1 MIAFGGAAPLHAARV
16 AEKLGIARVLVPV
29 GAGVGSA
36 IGFLRAPVSFELSLS
51 WPQPLATLD
60 MAELNARLGA
70 MAERALAAVRAASDG
85 PVEEE
90 RSALMRYRGQGHEIE
105 VQLPEGELGAADRT
119 MLAEAFD
126 AAYRKLYSRTIPH
139 LAIEAMTWMLRVR
152 TVPVRPQPLPAP
164 PAASASAPVV
174 AERHFL
180 DPLSEREVPIR
191 VVERHALRPGLG
203 APGPAALIEDET
215 TTLVPVGWSAPADM
229 SGLAAFRQ
237 QLVWDRLV
245 TAVEEQAQTLIR
257 TAFSPSTREAGDLSA
272 GVFDRRGRMLA
283 QAVTGTPG
291 HINAM
296 ALAVAH
302 FLRAHPVDT
311 LKPGDVLMTND
322 PWMGS
327 GHLHDFTVVTPAFHR
342 GRLVALFAATVH
354 VVDIGGLGVGVE
366 SRDVFQ
372 EGFYIPITFVMRQGE
387 PDETLFRLLRANV
400 REPDQVEGDLHS
412 LVASNQAGVD
422 RLVAMLADFGLDDL
436 EAVGDRIVE
445 DSRDAMLRAIAEA
458 PRGTWHS
465 ELTMDGVDQPVALR
479 IALTIADDGITVD
492 FEGTAGQ
499 SPFGINVPKCYT
511 DAYTG
516 YAVRCVIGG
525 EVPNNAGSLSVVRV
539 VAPERSIVNALK
551 PAPVTARHMVG
562 QMLPDLVFG
571 ALAQAFPDKVPA
583 EGTSA
588 LWNLRLSGGIG
599 TPGVPASAFADPKP
613 FTITSF
619 NTGGAGARP
628 GLDGLSATAFPSGV
642 RNVPLE
648 ITEAMTPLVFWRK
661 ALRDGSGG
669 AGRWRGGDGQVVEIS
684 HRRGEPF
691 ALNAT
696 FERVQHAARGRDGGA
711 DGAHGVVRLGSGKVI
726 NGKGRQTIPAGENLV
741 VEMPGGG
748 GFGPAR
754 QRDPALVARDLA
766 EARVTE
772 ETARTIY
779 GFNTRESE
787 T

>member
-1 MIAFGGAAPLHAARV
+1 M
-16 AEKLGIARVLVPV
+16 
-29 GAGVGSA
+29 SA
-36 IGFLRAPVSFELSLS
+36 
-51 WPQPLATLD
+51 
-60 MAELNARLGA
+60 
-70 MAERALAAVRAASDG
+70 
-85 PVEEE
+85 
-90 RSALMRYRGQGHEIE
+90 
-105 VQLPEGELGAADRT
+105 
-119 MLAEAFD
+119 
-126 AAYRKLYSRTIPH
+126 
-139 LAIEAMTWMLRVR
+139 
-152 TVPVRPQPLPAP
+152 
-164 PAASASAPVV
+164 
-174 AERHFL
+174 
-180 DPLSEREVPIR
+180 
-191 VVERHALRPGLG
+191 
-203 APGPAALIEDET
+203 
-215 TTLVPVGWSAPADM
+215 
-229 SGLAAFRQ
+229 LAAFRQ

-245 TAVEEQAQTLIR
+245 AAVEEQAQTLIR

-302 FLRAHPVDT
+302 FLRAHPVET
-311 LKPGDVLMTND
+311 LGPGDVLMTND

-372 EGFYIPITFVMRQGE
+372 EGFYIPICFVLRRGE
-387 PDETLFRLLRANV
+387 PDATLFRLLRANV

-412 LVASNQAGVD
+412 LVASNQAGAD
-422 RLVAMLADFGLDDL
+422 RLVAMLEEFGLDDL

-445 DSRDAMLRAIAEA
+445 DSRAAMLRAIAAA

-465 ELTMDGVDQPVALR
+465 ELTMDGVDKPIPLR
-479 IALTIADDGITVD
+479 IALTIAPDGITVD
-492 FEGTAGQ
+492 FAGTAGQ

-516 YAVRCVIGG
+516 YAVRCVIGA

-539 VAPERSIVNALK
+539 LAPERSIVNALK

-588 LWNLRLSGGIG
+588 LWNLRLSGGVG
-599 TPGVPASAFADPKP
+599 TPGVPASAFADPTP

-628 GLDGLSATAFPSGV
+628 GLDGLPATAFPSGV

-669 AGRWRGGDGQVVEIS
+669 AGRWRGGDGQVVEIG

-696 FERVQHAARGRDGGA
+696 FERVQNPARGRDGGE
-711 DGAHGVVRLGSGKVI
+711 DGALGVVRLGSGTRI
-726 NGKGRQTIPAGENLV
+726 SGKGRQTIPAGETLV

-748 GFGPAR
+748 GFGAAR
-754 QRDPALVARDLA
+754 ARDPALVARDLA
-766 EARVTE
+766 EGRI
-772 ETARTIY
+772 TAEAAGRIY
-779 GFNTRESE
+779 GCNQGENGT
-787 T
+787 

>member
-1 MIAFGGAAPLHAARV
+1 
-16 AEKLGIARVLVPV
+16 
-29 GAGVGSA
+29 
-36 IGFLRAPVSFELSLS
+36 
-51 WPQPLATLD
+51 
-60 MAELNARLGA
+60 
-70 MAERALAAVRAASDG
+70 
-85 PVEEE
+85 
-90 RSALMRYRGQGHEIE
+90 
-105 VQLPEGELGAADRT
+105 
-119 MLAEAFD
+119 
-126 AAYRKLYSRTIPH
+126 
-139 LAIEAMTWMLRVR
+139 
-152 TVPVRPQPLPAP
+152 
-164 PAASASAPVV
+164 
-174 AERHFL
+174 
-180 DPLSEREVPIR
+180 
-191 VVERHALRPGLG
+191 
-203 APGPAALIEDET
+203 
-215 TTLVPVGWSAPADM
+215 
-229 SGLAAFRQ
+229 
-237 QLVWDRLV
+237 
-245 TAVEEQAQTLIR
+245 
-257 TAFSPSTREAGDLSA
+257 
-272 GVFDRRGRMLA
+272 
-283 QAVTGTPG
+283 
-291 HINAM
+291 
-296 ALAVAH
+296 
-302 FLRAHPVDT
+302 
-311 LKPGDVLMTND
+311 
-322 PWMGS
+322 
-327 GHLHDFTVVTPAFHR
+327 
-342 GRLVALFAATVH
+342 
-354 VVDIGGLGVGVE
+354 
-366 SRDVFQ
+366 
-372 EGFYIPITFVMRQGE
+372 
-387 PDETLFRLLRANV
+387 
-400 REPDQVEGDLHS
+400 
-412 LVASNQAGVD
+412 
-422 RLVAMLADFGLDDL
+422 
-436 EAVGDRIVE
+436 
-445 DSRDAMLRAIAEA
+445 
-458 PRGTWHS
+458 
-465 ELTMDGVDQPVALR
+465 MDGVDQPVALR

-779 GFNTRESE
+779 GFNQRESD

>member
-1 MIAFGGAAPLHAARV
+1 
-16 AEKLGIARVLVPV
+16 
-29 GAGVGSA
+29 
-36 IGFLRAPVSFELSLS
+36 
-51 WPQPLATLD
+51 
-60 MAELNARLGA
+60 
-70 MAERALAAVRAASDG
+70 
-85 PVEEE
+85 
-90 RSALMRYRGQGHEIE
+90 
-105 VQLPEGELGAADRT
+105 
-119 MLAEAFD
+119 
-126 AAYRKLYSRTIPH
+126 
-139 LAIEAMTWMLRVR
+139 
-152 TVPVRPQPLPAP
+152 
-164 PAASASAPVV
+164 
-174 AERHFL
+174 
-180 DPLSEREVPIR
+180 
-191 VVERHALRPGLG
+191 
-203 APGPAALIEDET
+203 
-215 TTLVPVGWSAPADM
+215 M
-229 SGLAAFRQ
+229 SGLADFRR
-237 QLVWDRLV
+237 QLVWDRLIA
-245 TAVEEQAQTLIR
+245 AVEEQAQTLIR

-302 FLRAHPVDT
+302 FLREHPVET
-311 LKPGDVLMTND
+311 LRPGDVLMTND

-372 EGFYIPITFVMRQGE
+372 EGFYIPIGFVMREGQ
-387 PDETLFRLLRANV
+387 PDQTLFRLLRANV

-412 LVASNQAGVD
+412 LVASNQAGAD
-422 RLVAMLADFGLDDL
+422 RLVAMLAEFDLDDL
-436 EAVGDRIVE
+436 EDVGDRIVA
-445 DSRDAMLRAIAEA
+445 DSRAAMLRAIAEA

-465 ELTMDGVDQPVALR
+465 ALTMDGVDRPIELR
-479 IALTIADDGITVD
+479 IALTIADDEIVVD
-492 FEGTAGQ
+492 FTGTAGQ
-499 SPFGINVPKCYT
+499 QPFGINVPKCYT

-539 VAPERSIVNALK
+539 VAPEGSIVNALK

-588 LWNLRLSGGIG
+588 LWNLRLSGGVG

-628 GLDGLSATAFPSGV
+628 TLDGLAATAFPSGV

-669 AGRWRGGDGQVVEIS
+669 AGRFRGGDGQVVEIS

-691 ALNAT
+691 SLNAT
-696 FERVQHAARGRDGGA
+696 FERVQHAARGRAGGA
-711 DGAHGVVRLGSGKVI
+711 DGAHGVVRLASGRVLP
-726 NGKGRQTIPAGENLV
+726 GKGRLVIPAGENLL

-748 GFGPAR
+748 GFGDAR
-754 QRDPALVARDLA
+754 ERDPALVARDVSEGRIG
-766 EARVTE
+766 EAVAR
-772 ETARTIY
+772 ETY
-779 GFNTRESE
+779 GYQPRESE
-787 T
+787 A

>member
-1 MIAFGGAAPLHAARV
+1 
-16 AEKLGIARVLVPV
+16 
-29 GAGVGSA
+29 
-36 IGFLRAPVSFELSLS
+36 
-51 WPQPLATLD
+51 
-60 MAELNARLGA
+60 
-70 MAERALAAVRAASDG
+70 
-85 PVEEE
+85 
-90 RSALMRYRGQGHEIE
+90 
-105 VQLPEGELGAADRT
+105 
-119 MLAEAFD
+119 
-126 AAYRKLYSRTIPH
+126 
-139 LAIEAMTWMLRVR
+139 
-152 TVPVRPQPLPAP
+152 
-164 PAASASAPVV
+164 
-174 AERHFL
+174 
-180 DPLSEREVPIR
+180 
-191 VVERHALRPGLG
+191 
-203 APGPAALIEDET
+203 
-215 TTLVPVGWSAPADM
+215 M
-229 SGLAAFRQ
+229 SGLEEFRR

-245 TAVEEQAQTLIR
+245 AAVEEQAQTLIR

-272 GVFDRRGRMLA
+272 GVFDRQGRMLA

-291 HINAM
+291 HVNAM
-296 ALAVAH
+296 ALSVGH
-302 FLRAHPVDT
+302 FLRAHPVET
-311 LKPGDVLMTND
+311 IRPGDVLMTND

-342 GRLVALFAATVH
+342 GGLVALFAATVH

-372 EGFYIPITFVMRQGE
+372 EGFYIPISFVLRGGE

-412 LVASNQAGVD
+412 LVASNGAGAN
-422 RLVAMLADFGLDDL
+422 RLVAVLEEFDLPDL
-436 EAVGDRIVE
+436 EAVGDRIVA
-445 DSRDAMLRAIAEA
+445 DSRAAMLRALADA

-465 ELTMDGVDQPVALR
+465 ELVMDGVDQPIPLR
-479 IALTIADDGITVD
+479 CALTVAEDGITVD
-492 FEGTAGQ
+492 YTGTAGQ

-516 YAVRCVIGG
+516 YAVRCVIGS
-525 EVPNNAGSLSVVRV
+525 EVPNNAGSLSAVRV
-539 VAPERSIVNALK
+539 LAPERSIVNALK

-571 ALAQAFPDKVPA
+571 ALAQAFPDRVPA

-599 TPGVPASAFADPKP
+599 TPGVPASAFADPRP

-648 ITEAMTPLVFWRK
+648 VTEAMTPLVFWRK

-696 FERVQHAARGRDGGA
+696 FERVQHPARGRAGGA
-711 DGAHGVVRLGSGKVI
+711 DGALGVVRLASGRQLS
-726 NGKGRQTIPAGENLV
+726 GKGRQVIPAGERLV

-754 QRDPALVARDLA
+754 ERDPALVRRDLA
-766 EARVTE
+766 QGRIDAAAARDIHGLDE
-772 ETARTIY
+772 KET
-779 GFNTRESE
+779 G
-787 T
+787 

>member
-1 MIAFGGAAPLHAARV
+1 
-16 AEKLGIARVLVPV
+16 
-29 GAGVGSA
+29 
-36 IGFLRAPVSFELSLS
+36 
-51 WPQPLATLD
+51 
-60 MAELNARLGA
+60 
-70 MAERALAAVRAASDG
+70 
-85 PVEEE
+85 
-90 RSALMRYRGQGHEIE
+90 
-105 VQLPEGELGAADRT
+105 
-119 MLAEAFD
+119 
-126 AAYRKLYSRTIPH
+126 
-139 LAIEAMTWMLRVR
+139 
-152 TVPVRPQPLPAP
+152 
-164 PAASASAPVV
+164 
-174 AERHFL
+174 
-180 DPLSEREVPIR
+180 
-191 VVERHALRPGLG
+191 
-203 APGPAALIEDET
+203 
-215 TTLVPVGWSAPADM
+215 M
-229 SGLAAFRQ
+229 SGLEEFRR

-245 TAVEEQAQTLIR
+245 AAVEEQAQTLIR

-272 GVFDRRGRMLA
+272 GVFDRQGRMLA

-291 HINAM
+291 HVNAM
-296 ALAVAH
+296 ALAVGH
-302 FLRAHPVDT
+302 FLRAHPAET

-327 GHLHDFTVVTPAFHR
+327 GHLHDFTVVTPTFHR
-342 GRLVALFAATVH
+342 GALVALFAATVH

-372 EGFYIPITFVMRQGE
+372 EGFYIPITFVLREGV

-412 LVASNQAGVD
+412 LVASNQAGAD
-422 RLVAMLADFGLDDL
+422 RLVAMLQEFDLDGL
-436 EAVGDRIVE
+436 EAVGDRIVA
-445 DSRDAMLRAIAEA
+445 DSRAAMLRALEGA

-465 ELTMDGVDQPVALR
+465 ELIMDGVDQPVRLR
-479 IALTIADDGITVD
+479 CALTIADDGITVD
-492 FEGTAGQ
+492 FTGTAGQ

-516 YAVRCVIGG
+516 YAVRCVIGS

-539 VAPERSIVNALK
+539 TAPERSIVNALK

-599 TPGVPASAFADPKP
+599 TPGVEASAFADPRP

-648 ITEAMTPLVFWRK
+648 VTEAMTPLVFWRK

-669 AGRWRGGDGQVVEIS
+669 AGRWRGGDGQVVEIG

-696 FERVQHAARGRDGGA
+696 FERVQHPARGRAGGA
-711 DGAHGVVRLGSGKVI
+711 DGAAGVVRLASGRVLP
-726 NGKGRQTIPAGENLV
+726 GKGRLLIPAGENLV
-741 VEMPGGG
+741 AEMPGGG
-748 GFGPAR
+748 GFGAPR
-754 QRDPALVARDLA
+754 DRDPALVARDLA
-766 EARVTE
+766 EGRIAPT
-772 ETARTIY
+772 TARDLHGY
-779 GFNTRESE
+779 EPRESG

>member
-1 MIAFGGAAPLHAARV
+1 
-16 AEKLGIARVLVPV
+16 
-29 GAGVGSA
+29 
-36 IGFLRAPVSFELSLS
+36 
-51 WPQPLATLD
+51 
-60 MAELNARLGA
+60 
-70 MAERALAAVRAASDG
+70 
-85 PVEEE
+85 
-90 RSALMRYRGQGHEIE
+90 
-105 VQLPEGELGAADRT
+105 
-119 MLAEAFD
+119 
-126 AAYRKLYSRTIPH
+126 
-139 LAIEAMTWMLRVR
+139 
-152 TVPVRPQPLPAP
+152 
-164 PAASASAPVV
+164 
-174 AERHFL
+174 
-180 DPLSEREVPIR
+180 
-191 VVERHALRPGLG
+191 
-203 APGPAALIEDET
+203 
-215 TTLVPVGWSAPADM
+215 M
-229 SGLAAFRQ
+229 SGLQDFRR

-245 TAVEEQAQTLIR
+245 AAVEEQAQTLIR

-311 LKPGDVLMTND
+311 LHPGDVLMTND

-342 GRLVALFAATVH
+342 GRLVAFFAATVH

-372 EGFYIPITFVMRQGE
+372 EGFYIPISFVMRRGE

-412 LVASNQAGVD
+412 LVASNQAGAD
-422 RLVAMLADFGLDDL
+422 RLSAMLEEFDLADL
-436 EAVGDRIVE
+436 EEVGDRIVT
-445 DSRDAMLRAIAEA
+445 DSRDAMLRAIAAA

-465 ELTMDGVDQPVALR
+465 QLTMDGVDQPIALR
-479 IALTIADDGITVD
+479 IALTIADGGITVD
-492 FEGTAGQ
+492 FAGTAGQ

-511 DAYTG
+511 DAYTT

-525 EVPNNAGSLSVVRV
+525 DVPNNAGSLSVVNV
-539 VAPERSIVNALK
+539 LAPERSIVNALK

-571 ALAQAFPDKVPA
+571 ALVQAFPDKVPA

-588 LWNLRLSGGIG
+588 LWNLRLSGGVG

-628 GLDGLSATAFPSGV
+628 GLDGLAATAFPSGV

-669 AGRWRGGDGQVVEIS
+669 AGRWRGGDGQVVEIG
-684 HRRGEPF
+684 HRRNEPF
-691 ALNAT
+691 SLNAT

-711 DGAHGVVRLGSGKVI
+711 DGAHGVLRLGSGKVLP
-726 NGKGRQTIPAGENLV
+726 GKGRLVIPADETMV
-741 VEMPGGG
+741 AEMPGGG
-748 GFGPAR
+748 GFGVAT
-754 QRDPALVARDLA
+754 QRDRALVARDLA
-766 EARVTE
+766 EGRITADSARD
-772 ETARTIY
+772 IY
-779 GFNTRESE
+779 GFKPRESGA
-787 T
+787 